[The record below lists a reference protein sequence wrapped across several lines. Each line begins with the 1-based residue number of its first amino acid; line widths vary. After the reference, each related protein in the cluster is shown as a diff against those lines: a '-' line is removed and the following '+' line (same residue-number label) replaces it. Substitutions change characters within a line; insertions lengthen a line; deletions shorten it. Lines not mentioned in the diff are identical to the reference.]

1 MHEPYT
7 RTQKPNVSDRNNS
20 EKTGITGN
28 PSRRRKRFCR
38 RQPAF
43 APSTGAKG
51 GGIDNSG
58 EQEKSYIFYTK
69 EESYLRIQAT
79 WYKEERERVYGR

>member
-1 MHEPYT
+1 MNRIHELKNRMFPT
-7 RTQKPNVSDRNNS
+7 GIIRK
-20 EKTGITGN
+20 KKGITGN

-79 WYKEERERVYGR
+79 WYNEERERVYGR

>member
-7 RTQKPNVSDRNNS
+7 RTQKNRMFPTGIIR
-20 EKTGITGN
+20 KRMGITGN

-58 EQEKSYIFYTK
+58 EQEKIIHILYEGGIALSDTGNP
-69 EESYLRIQAT
+69 
-79 WYKEERERVYGR
+79 V

>member
-20 EKTGITGN
+20 EKKGITGN

-58 EQEKSYIFYTK
+58 EQEKIIHILYEGGIVPSDTGN
-69 EESYLRIQAT
+69 L
-79 WYKEERERVYGR
+79 V